1 MTEIRLTIFFLPN
14 NPILFK
20 GLDLWFRN
28 KKIIDRDN
36 MVKIIATHN
45 IKPKRTEELT
55 VISKEDLVMQIDKI
69 FNVEPKNIKFM
80 KPPIKV
86 EITLTQDEASFQQKV
101 LEGTEVLFMGA
112 VRKEK
117 TEEEIAKEID
127 NKKKEEEKIKEAQK
141 KI

>member
-1 MTEIRLTIFFLPN
+1 ML
-14 NPILFK
+14 LFK

-117 TEEEIAKEID
+117 TEEE
-127 NKKKEEEKIKEAQK
+127 N
-141 KI
+141 